1 MPTVAALADL
11 WHIGCDQAG
20 IAHVVAVLATGIRD
34 CSDTSMRWEGGV
46 AVGFTAVIVRRCLF
60 LTLAVGVSPLATAQQ
75 QCVYS
80 ERLLFS
86 SEKNW

>member
-1 MPTVAALADL
+1 
-11 WHIGCDQAG
+11 
-20 IAHVVAVLATGIRD
+20 VVAVLATGIRD
-34 CSDTSMRWEGGV
+34 CSDTSMCWEGGV